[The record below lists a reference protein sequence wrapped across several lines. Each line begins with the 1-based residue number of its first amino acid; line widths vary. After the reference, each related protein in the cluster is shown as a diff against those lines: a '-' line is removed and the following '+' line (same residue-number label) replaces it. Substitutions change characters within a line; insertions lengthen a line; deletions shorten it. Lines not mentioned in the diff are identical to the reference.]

1 MLVIVK
7 LIIVLFNVVIEW
19 ESNICVFVVN
29 VENIVVGLGKIKV
42 GIF

>member
-29 VENIVVGLGKIKV
+29 VENIVDV
-42 GIF
+42 